1 LRANDPNAY
10 VSAMVSRPRTDPAAS
25 ALLHGYQ
32 TVFYSSGQVLAPCLL
47 IVLAALLLRRGSAR
61 VRADAALLAALA
73 VTSLL
78 VASALSLFDYRYEL
92 AAVILLPP
100 AAALAV
106 VAFRPRCRNCASP
119 TASPRR

>member
-1 LRANDPNAY
+1 
-10 VSAMVSRPRTDPAAS
+10 MVSRPRTNRGAS

-32 TVFYSSGQVLAPCLL
+32 IVFYSSGQVLTPCLL
-47 IVLAALLLRRGSAR
+47 IVLAALLLRRRSSR
-61 VRADAALLAALA
+61 LRADAALLAALA

-106 VAFRPRCRNCASP
+106 VAFRPRCRNSDSR
-119 TASPRR
+119 TASPPR